1 MPSRH
6 KQSAETRNRE
16 PSKKLRPLQLLAPFL
31 RPYRIVIL
39 LAFIALTLAASAALA
54 VPFAVRFMIDQG
66 FSKNEVAVVDQFF
79 WALFAIAAVLALA
92 TAIRHYLV
100 SWLGERVVADVRKAV
115 YAHVMEMSPSFF
127 ETTRTGE
134 VLSRLTTD
142 TTLIQTVVGST
153 VSMALRSAFMLSGG
167 LIMLTITS
175 PALTGIIIVLVPLIM
190 LPLIFFGR
198 MVRRLS
204 RASQDRVA
212 DTSAHAGES
221 LNAVQVIQAFT
232 YEKQTIQR
240 YENAVEQAFDTARQ
254 RLKARALLTAL
265 VIMLVFSSAIFLLWL
280 GAQAVLNN
288 EMSAGELSQFI
299 LYAVIVASSAGVL
312 SEVWGELQRAA
323 GATERLMELLQL
335 QSDIQSPQTPASLPG
350 SLEGAVQF
358 DHIRFHYP
366 SRPDHAAINQ
376 LSLKIK
382 PGQTVALV
390 GPSGAGK
397 STLFHLLL
405 RFYDPQQGS
414 VLIDGIP
421 LQQFALH
428 DLRKNIG
435 LVPQDTVI
443 FSADAME
450 NIRYGKP
457 HASDEEVLHAA
468 KLAHADQFIAKLP
481 DGFHTHLG
489 ERGLRLSGGERQ
501 RIAIARAILKNP
513 PILLLDE
520 ATSALDAESEKEVQQ
535 ALEQLSQE
543 RTTLVIAHRLSTIMQ
558 MDRIIVITK
567 GQVTTEGT
575 HRELLTQDGIYKKL
589 WSIQAGGFIP

>member
-212 DTSAHAGES
+212 DTSAHADDS
-221 LNAVQVIQAFT
+221 LNAV
-232 YEKQTIQR
+232 
-240 YENAVEQAFDTARQ
+240 
-254 RLKARALLTAL
+254 
-265 VIMLVFSSAIFLLWL
+265 
-280 GAQAVLNN
+280 
-288 EMSAGELSQFI
+288 
-299 LYAVIVASSAGVL
+299 
-312 SEVWGELQRAA
+312 
-323 GATERLMELLQL
+323 
-335 QSDIQSPQTPASLPG
+335 
-350 SLEGAVQF
+350 
-358 DHIRFHYP
+358 
-366 SRPDHAAINQ
+366 
-376 LSLKIK
+376 
-382 PGQTVALV
+382 
-390 GPSGAGK
+390 
-397 STLFHLLL
+397 
-405 RFYDPQQGS
+405 
-414 VLIDGIP
+414 
-421 LQQFALH
+421 
-428 DLRKNIG
+428 
-435 LVPQDTVI
+435 
-443 FSADAME
+443 
-450 NIRYGKP
+450 
-457 HASDEEVLHAA
+457 
-468 KLAHADQFIAKLP
+468 
-481 DGFHTHLG
+481 
-489 ERGLRLSGGERQ
+489 
-501 RIAIARAILKNP
+501 
-513 PILLLDE
+513 
-520 ATSALDAESEKEVQQ
+520 
-535 ALEQLSQE
+535 
-543 RTTLVIAHRLSTIMQ
+543 
-558 MDRIIVITK
+558 
-567 GQVTTEGT
+567 
-575 HRELLTQDGIYKKL
+575 
-589 WSIQAGGFIP
+589 

>member
-543 RTTLVIAHRLSTIMQ
+543 RTTLVIAHRLSTVLKA
-558 MDRIIVITK
+558 DNIVVIDNGEIVAT
-567 GQVTTEGT
+567 GT
-575 HRELLTQDGIYKKL
+575 HAQLIKEGGLYKQLAELQF
-589 WSIQAGGFIP
+589 AV

>member
-1 MPSRH
+1 MPSRNR
-6 KQSAETRNRE
+6 QPAETLNRE
-16 PSKKLRPLQLLAPFL
+16 PSKKLRPLHLLAPFL
-31 RPYRIVIL
+31 RPYRTVII
-39 LAFIALTLAASAALA
+39 LAFIALTLAASATLA

-66 FSKNEVAVVDQFF
+66 FSKNEVTVVDQFF

-142 TTLIQTVVGST
+142 TTLIQAVVGST
-153 VSMALRSAFMLSGG
+153 VSMALRSTFMLTGG

-175 PALTGIIIVLVPLIM
+175 PALTGLIIVLVPLIM

-232 YEKQTIQR
+232 YEKQTVQR
-240 YENAVEQAFDTARQ
+240 YANTVEQAFDTARQ

-323 GATERLMELLQL
+323 GATERLMELLHI
-335 QSDIQSPQTPASLPG
+335 QSNVQSPQTPALLPA
-350 SLEGAVQF
+350 SIEGALQF
-358 DHIRFHYP
+358 DNIRFHYP

-376 LSLKIK
+376 FSLKVN
-382 PGQTVALV
+382 PGETVALV

-405 RFYDPQQGS
+405 RFYDPQQGRL
-414 VLIDGIP
+414 LIDGIP
-421 LQQFALH
+421 LQQLALH

-457 HASDEEVLHAA
+457 QASDEAVFHAA
-468 KLAHADQFIAKLP
+468 KLAHADQFIVKLP
-481 DGFHTHLG
+481 EGYHTHLG
-489 ERGLRLSGGERQ
+489 ERGVRLSGGERQ

-513 PILLLDE
+513 AILLLDE
-520 ATSALDAESEKEVQQ
+520 ATSALDAESEKEVQH

-543 RTTLVIAHRLSTIMQ
+543 RTTLVIAHRLSTVLKA
-558 MDRIIVITK
+558 DNIVVIDNGEIVAK
-567 GQVTTEGT
+567 GT
-575 HRELLTQDGIYKKL
+575 HAQLIK
-589 WSIQAGGFIP
+589 AGGLYKQLAELQFAV

>member
-1 MPSRH
+1 MPSRNR
-6 KQSAETRNRE
+6 QPAETLNRE
-16 PSKKLRPLQLLAPFL
+16 PSKKLRPLHLLAPFL
-31 RPYRIVIL
+31 RPYRTVII
-39 LAFIALTLAASAALA
+39 LAFIALTLAASATLA

-66 FSKNEVAVVDQFF
+66 FSKNEVTVVDQFF

-142 TTLIQTVVGST
+142 TTLIQAVVGST
-153 VSMALRSAFMLSGG
+153 VSMALRSTFMLTGG

-175 PALTGIIIVLVPLIM
+175 PALTGLIIVLVPLIM

-232 YEKQTIQR
+232 YEKQTVQR
-240 YENAVEQAFDTARQ
+240 YANTVEQAFDTARQ

-323 GATERLMELLQL
+323 GATERLMELLHI
-335 QSDIQSPQTPASLPG
+335 QSNVQSPQTPALLPA
-350 SLEGAVQF
+350 SIEGALQF
-358 DHIRFHYP
+358 DNIRFHYP

-376 LSLKIK
+376 FSLKVN
-382 PGQTVALV
+382 PGETVALV

-405 RFYDPQQGS
+405 RFYDPQQGRL
-414 VLIDGIP
+414 LIDGIP
-421 LQQFALH
+421 LQQLALH

-457 HASDEEVLHAA
+457 QASDEAVFHAA
-468 KLAHADQFIAKLP
+468 KLAHADQFIVKLP
-481 DGFHTHLG
+481 EGYHTHLG
-489 ERGLRLSGGERQ
+489 ERGVRLSGGERQ

-513 PILLLDE
+513 AILLLDE
-520 ATSALDAESEKEVQQ
+520 ATSALDAESEKEVQH

-543 RTTLVIAHRLSTIMQ
+543 RTTLVIAHRLSTVLKA
-558 MDRIIVITK
+558 DNIVVIDNGEIVAT
-567 GQVTTEGT
+567 GT
-575 HRELLTQDGIYKKL
+575 HAQLIK
-589 WSIQAGGFIP
+589 AGGLYKQLAELQFAV

>member
-1 MPSRH
+1 MPSRNR
-6 KQSAETRNRE
+6 QSAELLGRT

-31 RPYRIVIL
+31 RPYRTVII
-39 LAFIALTLAASAALA
+39 LAFIALTLAASATLA

-66 FSKNEVAVVDQFF
+66 FSKSEVTVIDQFF

-115 YAHVMEMSPSFF
+115 YAHVMGMSPSFF

-153 VSMALRSAFMLSGG
+153 VSMALRSAFMLTGG

-232 YEKQTIQR
+232 YEKQTVQR
-240 YENAVEQAFDTARQ
+240 YANSVEQAFDTARQ

-265 VIMLVFSSAIFLLWL
+265 VIMMVFSSAIFLLWL

-299 LYAVIVASSAGVL
+299 LYAVIVASSAGIL

-323 GATERLMELLQL
+323 GATERLMELLHI
-335 QSDIQSPQTPASLPG
+335 QSDVQSPQTPVSLHG

-358 DHIRFHYP
+358 DNVRFHYP
-366 SRPDHAAINQ
+366 SRPDHAAINK

-382 PGQTVALV
+382 SGETVALV

-405 RFYDPQQGS
+405 RFYDPQHGS
-414 VLIDGIP
+414 LLIDGIP
-421 LQQFALH
+421 LQQFSLH

-443 FSADAME
+443 FAADAME

-457 HASDEEVLHAA
+457 QASDEEVLHAA
-468 KLAHADQFIAKLP
+468 KLAHADQFIARLP
-481 DGFHTHLG
+481 EGYHTHLG
-489 ERGLRLSGGERQ
+489 ERGVRLSGGERQ

-520 ATSALDAESEKEVQQ
+520 ATSALDAESEKEVQH

-543 RTTLVIAHRLSTIMQ
+543 RTTLVIAHRLSTVLKA
-558 MDRIIVITK
+558 DNIIVIDNGEIIAT
-567 GQVTTEGT
+567 GT
-575 HRELLTQDGIYKKL
+575 HAQLIKEGGLYKQLAELQFAI
-589 WSIQAGGFIP
+589 

>member
-1 MPSRH
+1 MTSRNR
-6 KQSAETRNRE
+6 QYAETLNRK
-16 PSKKLRPLQLLAPFL
+16 PVKKLRPLQLLAPFL
-31 RPYRIVIL
+31 RPYRMVII
-39 LAFIALTLAASAALA
+39 LAFIALTLAASATLA

-66 FSKNEVAVVDQFF
+66 FSKSEVTVVDQFF
-79 WALFAIAAVLALA
+79 WALFAIASVLALA

-153 VSMALRSAFMLSGG
+153 VSMALRSAFMLTGG

-175 PALTGIIIVLVPLIM
+175 PALTGLIVVLVPLIM

-232 YEKQTIQR
+232 YEKQTVQH
-240 YENAVEQAFDTARQ
+240 YANTVEQAFDTARQ

-288 EMSAGELSQFI
+288 EMSAGELGQFI

-323 GATERLMELLQL
+323 GATERLMELLHI
-335 QSDIQSPQTPASLPG
+335 QSDVQSPQTPVLLPA

-358 DHIRFHYP
+358 DNIRFHYP
-366 SRPDHAAINQ
+366 SRPAHAAINK
-376 LSLKIK
+376 LSLKIN
-382 PGQTVALV
+382 PGETVALV

-405 RFYDPQQGS
+405 RFYDPQHGN
-414 VLIDGIP
+414 LFIDGIP
-421 LQQFALH
+421 LQQLALH

-457 HASDEEVLHAA
+457 QASDEEVLHAA
-468 KLAHADQFIAKLP
+468 KLAHADQFIVKLP
-481 DGFHTHLG
+481 EGYRTHLG
-489 ERGLRLSGGERQ
+489 ERGVRLSGGERQ

-520 ATSALDAESEKEVQQ
+520 ATSALDAESEKEVQH

-543 RTTLVIAHRLSTIMQ
+543 RTTLVIAHRLSTVLKA
-558 MDRIIVITK
+558 DSIVVIDNGEIVAT
-567 GQVTTEGT
+567 GT
-575 HRELLTQDGIYKKL
+575 HAQLIK
-589 WSIQAGGFIP
+589 AGGLYKQLADLQFSV